1 MREKCINKRMRL
13 SKNFT
18 LSELTKSSTA
28 TRLAIDNTPTTA
40 DIDNLTDLTQNV
52 LQHVRDRFGKVVV
65 TSGFRCFQLNHA
77 IGGSNFSQHIIGA
90 AADFTVPGRTL
101 IDVATWIRDHLTFDQ
116 LILEFDSW
124 LHVSYDRNHN
134 RNDVLTA
141 TKVNGATSYQKGLI
155 E

>member
-1 MREKCINKRMRL
+1 MKL

-18 LSELTKSSTA
+18 LDELTKSQTA
-28 TRLAIDNTPTTA
+28 TRLSIDNTPTTA

-52 LQHVRDRFGKVVV
+52 LQHVRDRFGKVIV
-65 TSGFRCFQLNHA
+65 TSGFRNFQLNHS
-77 IGGSNFSQHIIGA
+77 IGGSNFSQHITGA
-90 AADFTVPGRTL
+90 AADFVVPGRKL

-116 LILEFDSW
+116 LIYEYHEW

-141 TKVNGATSYQKGLI
+141 VKVNGVTNYHKGLV
-155 E
+155 ENEKE

>member
-1 MREKCINKRMRL
+1 MRL

-18 LSELTKSSTA
+18 LSEFTKSQTA

-52 LQHVRDRFGKVVV
+52 LQHVRDRFGPIVI
-65 TSGFRCFQLNHA
+65 TSGFRCHQLNHA

-90 AADFTVPGRTL
+90 AADFVVPERKL
-101 IDVATWIRDHLTFDQ
+101 IDVATWIQDHLQFDQ
-116 LILEFDSW
+116 LILEFSEW
-124 LHVSYDRNHN
+124 LHVSYDKNNN

-141 TKVNGATSYQKGLI
+141 LKINGVTNYRKGLV
-155 E
+155 ENNEDS

>member
-1 MREKCINKRMRL
+1 MQL

-18 LSELTKSSTA
+18 LSELTKSQTA

-65 TSGFRCFQLNHA
+65 TSGFRCFRLNHS
-77 IGGSNFSQHIIGA
+77 IGGSNFSQHIVGQ
-90 AADFTVPGRTL
+90 AADFVVPGRKL
-101 IDVATWIRDHLTFDQ
+101 IDVATWIRDHLEFDQ
-116 LILEFDSW
+116 LILEFGQW
-124 LHVSYDRNHN
+124 IHCSYDRNHN

-141 TKVNGATSYQKGLI
+141 VKVNGATQYHKGLV
-155 E
+155 ENNEDT